1 MRFVI
6 WRMVIAG
13 FLVMLALVTVGNG
26 GSAVWKS
33 VSVRAPVSRAVFAP
47 VGTVAS
53 PVGFVLASQEFSD
66 PSWVM
71 PDLGGW
77 RLNAAKREILRLTD
91 DNVSSLKSHD
101 ASGAGRAQF
110 WDPDW
115 KVCSQNVPPGAR
127 ITTTT
132 TIDFGVVKIR
142 ENC

>member
-1 MRFVI
+1 MRFLTWFMAPWV
-6 WRMVIAG
+6 V
-13 FLVMLALVTVGNG
+13 LVMLVLVTVESGKCAAG
-26 GSAVWKS
+26 QAVSARVPVPSLS
-33 VSVRAPVSRAVFAP
+33 VPAS
-47 VGTVAS
+47 TVPS
-53 PVGFVLASQEFSD
+53 PVGFVAVLQKFSE
-66 PSWVM
+66 PSWTM
-71 PDLGGW
+71 PDLRGW

-91 DNVSSLKSHD
+91 DNVSSLRSHD
-101 ASGAGRAQF
+101 VSGARRAQF

>member
-1 MRFVI
+1 MRFVT
-6 WRMVIAG
+6 WRMVSAVV
-13 FLVMLALVTVGNG
+13 LAMLALVTAGSGESTAQQPVSARTLAL
-26 GSAVWKS
+26 SAVS
-33 VSVRAPVSRAVFAP
+33 APA
-47 VGTVAS
+47 GTVAS
-53 PVGFVLASQEFSD
+53 PVGFVAVSHKFSE
-66 PSWVM
+66 PSWMM
-71 PDLGGW
+71 PDLRGW

-91 DNVSSLKSHD
+91 DNVSSLRSHD
-101 ASGAGRAQF
+101 ASGARRAQF

>member
-6 WRMVIAG
+6 WRMVAAV
-13 FLVMLALVTVGNG
+13 FLAMLALFTVGNG
-26 GSAVWKS
+26 RSAVQGPAS
-33 VSVRAPVSRAVFAP
+33 VHAPVSRAVFAP
-47 VGTVAS
+47 AGAVVS
-53 PVGFVLASQEFSD
+53 PVGLALASQELSD
-66 PSWVM
+66 PSWAM
-71 PDLGGW
+71 PDLTGW
-77 RLNAAKREILRLTD
+77 RLNAAKRQILRLTD
-91 DNVSSLKSHD
+91 GNVSSLKSHD
-101 ASGAGRAQF
+101 ASGARRAQF

>member
-6 WRMVIAG
+6 WRMVIAV
-13 FLVMLALVTVGNG
+13 FLVMLALVTVGSG
-26 GSAVWKS
+26 RSAVWKS
-33 VSVRAPVSRAVFAP
+33 VWVRVPVSWAVFAP

>member
-1 MRFVI
+1 MWFVI
-6 WRMVIAG
+6 WRVVAAV
-13 FLVMLALVTVGNG
+13 LLAMLTLATAENG
-26 GSAVWKS
+26 RPTIQRPVS
-33 VSVRAPVSRAVFAP
+33 VSEPVSRAVFGLA
-47 VGTVAS
+47 GTAAS
-53 PVGFVLASQEFSD
+53 PAGFAMVSQELSD

-71 PDLGGW
+71 PDLTGW

-91 DNVSSLKSHD
+91 GNVSSLKSHD
-101 ASGAGRAQF
+101 GSGSRRAQF

-115 KVCSQNVPPGAR
+115 KVCSQNVPSGAR

>member
-1 MRFVI
+1 MWFVI
-6 WRMVIAG
+6 WRMVAAV
-13 FLVMLALVTVGNG
+13 FLAMLTLVTAENG
-26 GSAVWKS
+26 RPAIQRPGS
-33 VSVRAPVSRAVFAP
+33 VSEPVSRAVFTFAGAAAAP
-47 VGTVAS
+47 VGFAV
-53 PVGFVLASQEFSD
+53 VSQKFSD
-66 PSWVM
+66 PSWAM
-71 PDLGGW
+71 PDLTGW

-91 DNVSSLKSHD
+91 GNVSFLKSHD
-101 ASGAGRAQF
+101 ASGARRAQF